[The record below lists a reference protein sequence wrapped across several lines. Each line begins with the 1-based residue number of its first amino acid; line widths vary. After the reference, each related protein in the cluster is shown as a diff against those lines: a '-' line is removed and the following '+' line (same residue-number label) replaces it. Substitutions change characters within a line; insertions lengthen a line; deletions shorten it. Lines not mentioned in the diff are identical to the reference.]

1 MDLIDVRDLS
11 KPTSKLSFSSIEKKI
26 HVETF
31 DNEETDVPKKKV
43 TLLEFIRMYTISK
56 IPIMDFIIIYIIL
69 YSLNCIYVDCDFK
82 IVSVG
87 TVPLTILLNMLFND
101 NFVESFGVILVFV
114 MSTIATMYMAIM

>member
-26 HVETF
+26 HAETF
-31 DNEETDVPKKKV
+31 DNEETDSPKKKV
-43 TLLEFIRMYTISK
+43 TLLEFVRMYTISK
-56 IPIMDFIIIYIIL
+56 IPIMDFIIMYIIL

-87 TVPLTILLNMLFND
+87 TIPLTILLNMLFND
-101 NFVESFGVILVFV
+101 NFVESFGVILVFAV
-114 MSTIATMYMAIM
+114 SAIATIYMAIM